1 MPRVYYSTILS
12 ATVEEAWEVVR
23 DFNGLPKW
31 HPGITA
37 SELEDACSP
46 DCEACIGSVR
56 HFQLANGE
64 WMREQLLSLSDLDFS
79 VSYTILET
87 GMKLKNYVATLKL
100 TPVTATDETFA
111 EWEAVFDATDPIP
124 AFEKKVLEAG
134 VMTREDL
141 DAMKA
146 AAVRTIGEA
155 IEYARKSPEP
165 DASELYTDLY
175 VPAPAGAETR

>member
-111 EWEAVFDATDPIP
+111 EWEAVFDATDPASEEETAEIVHGVF
-124 AFEKKVLEAG
+124 AEGLENLDDILLEAYEEESG
-134 VMTREDL
+134 DGC
-141 DAMKA
+141 
-146 AAVRTIGEA
+146 GECGSGGCSCGSCGCGGD
-155 IEYARKSPEP
+155 EE
-165 DASELYTDLY
+165 E
-175 VPAPAGAETR
+175 E

>member
-1 MPRVYYSTILS
+1 MPRVYYSTILAS
-12 ATVEEAWEVVR
+12 PVEEAWEFVR

-56 HFQLANGE
+56 HFQLTNGE

-79 VSYTILET
+79 VTYTILET
-87 GMKLKNYVATLKL
+87 RMKLKNYVATLKL

-111 EWEAVFDATDPIP
+111 EWEAVFDATDPAREDETAEIVYGVF
-124 AFEKKVLEAG
+124 AEGLENLDDILLEAYD
-134 VMTREDL
+134 EDFG
-141 DAMKA
+141 DGCGGCGSDGCECGSCGCG
-146 AAVRTIGEA
+146 GE
-155 IEYARKSPEP
+155 EDE
-165 DASELYTDLY
+165 
-175 VPAPAGAETR
+175 

>member
-12 ATVEEAWEVVR
+12 APVEEAWEVVR
-23 DFNGLPKW
+23 DFNGLPNW

-46 DCEACIGSVR
+46 DCEVCVGSVR
-56 HFQLANGE
+56 HVQLANGE

-79 VSYTILET
+79 VTYTILET

-111 EWEAVFDATDPIP
+111 EWEAVFDATDSASEEETAEIVHGV
-124 AFEKKVLEAG
+124 FSEGLENLDDMLLEAYA
-134 VMTREDL
+134 EDSECGC
-141 DAMKA
+141 
-146 AAVRTIGEA
+146 GEGCCGSGCGCGG
-155 IEYARKSPEP
+155 EE
-165 DASELYTDLY
+165 DE
-175 VPAPAGAETR
+175 